1 MNVSDP
7 LNYGINPADMSGGRK
22 SAALTK
28 MSLDGERLARLETKV
43 DLILEHQEA
52 FRRSFE
58 KHDER
63 LKGLE
68 NTTAGIYGIA
78 GAIGGLSA
86 FLVDGLRA
94 AILSPK
100 L

>member
-7 LNYGINPADMSGGRK
+7 LNMLPPDGSRRRK
-22 SAALTK
+22 ESSLS

-43 DLILEHQEA
+43 DLILEHQES

-58 KHDER
+58 KHDDR
-63 LKGLE
+63 LKHLE
-68 NTTAGIYGIA
+68 NTKSTIYGIA
-78 GAIGGLSA
+78 AAIGAISA

-94 AILSPK
+94 AILQR
-100 L
+100 

>member
-7 LNYGINPADMSGGRK
+7 LNMLAPDGSRRRK
-22 SAALTK
+22 EESLS

-43 DLILEHQEA
+43 DLILEHQES

-58 KHDER
+58 KHDDR

-68 NTTAGIYGIA
+68 NTKAGIYGIA
-78 GAIGGLSA
+78 GAIGALSA

-94 AILSPK
+94 TIISSK
-100 L
+100 

>member
-1 MNVSDP
+1 MNVSDT
-7 LNYGINPADMSGGRK
+7 LNMLPPDGSRRRK
-22 SAALTK
+22 ESSLS

-58 KHDER
+58 KHDDR
-63 LKGLE
+63 LKHLE
-68 NTTAGIYGIA
+68 NTKSTIYGIA
-78 GAIGGLSA
+78 AAIGAISA

-94 AILSPK
+94 AILQR
-100 L
+100 

>member
-7 LNYGINPADMSGGRK
+7 LNYGINPTDMSSGRK
-22 SAALTK
+22 SAGLSK

-58 KHDER
+58 KHDDR
-63 LKGLE
+63 LKHLE
-68 NTTAGIYGIA
+68 NSRSTIFGIA
-78 GAIGGLSA
+78 AAIGAMSA
-86 FLVDGLRA
+86 FVMDA
-94 AILSPK
+94 AKTLIIANK
-100 L
+100 

>member
-1 MNVSDP
+1 MNVSDT
-7 LNYGINPADMSGGRK
+7 LNMLPPDGSRRRK
-22 SAALTK
+22 ESSLS

-52 FRRSFE
+52 FRRIFE

-63 LKGLE
+63 LKHLE
-68 NTTAGIYGIA
+68 NTKSTIYGIA
-78 GAIGGLSA
+78 AAIGAISA

-94 AILSPK
+94 AILQR
-100 L
+100 

>member
-1 MNVSDP
+1 MNVTDP
-7 LNYGINPADMSGGRK
+7 LNLLDPDGNPRRRK
-22 SAALTK
+22 ESSLS

-63 LKGLE
+63 LKHLE
-68 NTTAGIYGIA
+68 SIKASIYGIA
-78 GAIGGLSA
+78 GAIGALSA
-86 FLVDGLRA
+86 FLMDGLRG
-94 AILSPK
+94 AILNR
-100 L
+100 

>member
-1 MNVSDP
+1 MNVSDT
-7 LNYGINPADMSGGRK
+7 LNMLAPDGSRRRK
-22 SAALTK
+22 ESSLS

-52 FRRSFE
+52 FRRIFE

-63 LKGLE
+63 LKHLE
-68 NTTAGIYGIA
+68 NTKSTIYGIA
-78 GAIGGLSA
+78 AAIGAISA

-94 AILSPK
+94 AILQR
-100 L
+100 

>member
-7 LNYGINPADMSGGRK
+7 LNMLAPDGSPRRRK
-22 SAALTK
+22 ENSLS

-63 LKGLE
+63 LKHLE
-68 NTTAGIYGIA
+68 NTKSTIYGIA
-78 GAIGGLSA
+78 AAIGAMSA
-86 FLVDGLRA
+86 FLVDGLKHMVVR
-94 AILSPK
+94 P
-100 L
+100 

>member
-1 MNVSDP
+1 MNASDP
-7 LNYGINPADMSGGRK
+7 QNYGINPTDMSSGRR
-22 SAALTK
+22 SAGLTK

-52 FRRSFE
+52 SRRSFE

-63 LKGLE
+63 LKTLE
-68 NTTAGIYGIA
+68 NTKSTIYGIA
-78 GAIGGLSA
+78 AAIGALSA
-86 FLVDGLRA
+86 FLMDGLRA

-100 L
+100 

>member
-1 MNVSDP
+1 MNASDP
-7 LNYGINPADMSGGRK
+7 LNYGINPTDMSSGRR
-22 SAALTK
+22 SAGLTK

-52 FRRSFE
+52 SRRSFE

-63 LKGLE
+63 LKTLE
-68 NTTAGIYGIA
+68 NTKSTIYGIA
-78 GAIGGLSA
+78 AAIGALSA
-86 FLVDGLRA
+86 FLMDGLRA

-100 L
+100 

>member
-7 LNYGINPADMSGGRK
+7 LNMLAPDGSRRRIEESL
-22 SAALTK
+22 S

-43 DLILEHQEA
+43 DLILEHQES

-63 LKGLE
+63 LKHLE
-68 NTTAGIYGIA
+68 NTKSTIYGIA
-78 GAIGGLSA
+78 AAIGALSA
-86 FLVDGLRA
+86 FLMDGLRA
-94 AILSPK
+94 AILSR
-100 L
+100 

>member
-7 LNYGINPADMSGGRK
+7 LNYGINPTDMSSGRK
-22 SAALTK
+22 SAALSK

-58 KHDER
+58 KHDDR
-63 LKGLE
+63 LKHLE
-68 NTTAGIYGIA
+68 NTKAGVLA
-78 GAIGGLSA
+78 VAATLGAASA
-86 FLVDGLRA
+86 FVMDSLKHAFFR
-94 AILSPK
+94 P
-100 L
+100 

>member
-7 LNYGINPADMSGGRK
+7 LNYGIHPTDMSSGRR

-28 MSLDGERLARLETKV
+28 MSQDGERLARLETKV

-58 KHDER
+58 KHDDR
-63 LKGLE
+63 LKHLE
-68 NTTAGIYGIA
+68 NTKAGVLA
-78 GAIGGLSA
+78 VAATLGAASA
-86 FLVDGLRA
+86 FVMDTVKNAFLGR
-94 AILSPK
+94 
-100 L
+100 

>member
-7 LNYGINPADMSGGRK
+7 LNMLAPDGSRRRK
-22 SAALTK
+22 EESLS

-43 DLILEHQEA
+43 DLILEHQES

-58 KHDER
+58 KHDDR

-68 NTTAGIYGIA
+68 NTKAGIYGIA
-78 GAIGGLSA
+78 GAIGALSA

-94 AILSPK
+94 AIISSK
-100 L
+100 

>member
-7 LNYGINPADMSGGRK
+7 LNMLSPDGTRRRK
-22 SAALTK
+22 GESLS

-43 DLILEHQEA
+43 DLILEHQES

-58 KHDER
+58 KHDDR

-68 NTTAGIYGIA
+68 NTKAGIYGIA
-78 GAIGGLSA
+78 GAIGALSA

-94 AILSPK
+94 AIISSK
-100 L
+100 

>member
-7 LNYGINPADMSGGRK
+7 LNYGIHPTDMSSGRK
-22 SAALTK
+22 SAGLSK

-43 DLILEHQEA
+43 DLILEHQES

-63 LKGLE
+63 LKHLE
-68 NTTAGIYGIA
+68 NTKASIYGIA
-78 GAIGGLSA
+78 AAIGAMSA
-86 FLVDGLRA
+86 FVMDSA
-94 AILSPK
+94 KTFILAHK
-100 L
+100 

>member
-1 MNVSDP
+1 MNVTDP
-7 LNYGINPADMSGGRK
+7 LNLLDPDGNPRRRK
-22 SAALTK
+22 ESSLS

-63 LKGLE
+63 LKHLE
-68 NTTAGIYGIA
+68 STKATIYGIA
-78 GAIGGLSA
+78 GAIGALSA
-86 FLVDGLRA
+86 FLMDGLRA
-94 AILSPK
+94 AVLQR
-100 L
+100 